1 MCTIAGYN
9 GTNQAAPILIDMM
22 RKLEGMHS
30 GFYTGIA
37 TIHEGKVHYA
47 KVAGDLDTL
56 LENTEAASLPG
67 TIGFIHSRTP
77 GKQGLGD
84 FGEVSH
90 PFTSERDGKTYTALI
105 MNGSSG
111 VFKGTVKVPAF
122 AQQVMDQGY
131 TLKSYHE
138 AAGNTQLP
146 SGGYIHGTDVRCQ
159 LTDSK
164 IAAGMDVAEALQ
176 ETFTQMPCEAVSL
189 VLSLA
194 EPDAVAFARLVAP
207 MHVAWAD
214 HGAYMATAPLAFPAD
229 AGNYTLLPSMSYG
242 KIWPDGFQVQKFKK
256 QFVTVAPITPE
267 IMQAAYKH
275 LENALQAPK
284 AIMETGVKELLQQMC
299 PDADC
304 IPSSAV
310 AYQIISDFYRQG
322 RLEIEKRYV
331 PGQTDALKAPKFY
344 LSLKK

>member
-1 MCTIAGYN
+1 
-9 GTNQAAPILIDMM
+9 
-22 RKLEGMHS
+22 
-30 GFYTGIA
+30 
-37 TIHEGKVHYA
+37 
-47 KVAGDLDTL
+47 
-56 LENTEAASLPG
+56 
-67 TIGFIHSRTP
+67 
-77 GKQGLGD
+77 
-84 FGEVSH
+84 
-90 PFTSERDGKTYTALI
+90 
-105 MNGSSG
+105 
-111 VFKGTVKVPAF
+111 
-122 AQQVMDQGY
+122 
-131 TLKSYHE
+131 
-138 AAGNTQLP
+138 
-146 SGGYIHGTDVRCQ
+146 
-159 LTDSK
+159 
-164 IAAGMDVAEALQ
+164 
-176 ETFTQMPCEAVSL
+176 
-189 VLSLA
+189 
-194 EPDAVAFARLVAP
+194 
-207 MHVAWAD
+207 
-214 HGAYMATAPLAFPAD
+214 MATAPLAFPAD

-242 KIWPDGFQVQKFKK
+242 KIWKDSFQVQKFKK

>member
-9 GTNQAAPILIDMM
+9 GTKQAAPILIDMM

-56 LENTEAASLPG
+56 LANTEAASLPG

-84 FGEVSH
+84 FAEVSH
-90 PFTSERDGKTYTALI
+90 PFTSERDGKTHTALI

-111 VFKGTVKVPAF
+111 VFKGTVKVPVF

-189 VLSLA
+189 VLSLT
-194 EPDAVAFARLVAP
+194 EPNAVAFARLVAP

-242 KIWPDGFQVQKFKK
+242 KIWRDGFQVHKFKK

-275 LENALQAPK
+275 LENALQEPK
-284 AIMETGVKELLQQMC
+284 AFMETGVKELLQQMC

-304 IPSSAV
+304 IPAAAV
-310 AYQIISDFYRQG
+310 GYQIVSDFYRQG
-322 RLEIEKRYV
+322 RLQIDKRYV